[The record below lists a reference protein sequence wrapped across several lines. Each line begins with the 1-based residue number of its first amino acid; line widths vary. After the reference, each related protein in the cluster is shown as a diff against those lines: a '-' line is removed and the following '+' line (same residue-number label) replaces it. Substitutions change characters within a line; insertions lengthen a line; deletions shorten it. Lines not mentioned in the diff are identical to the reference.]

1 MKCVAHALRL
11 VQALLLVGLCGAAPA
26 FAQAP
31 ASDQAPAFPARPVH
45 LVVGFS
51 AGGVIDGFARQLAP
65 RLSAALGQPVV
76 VDNRPGANGVLAMQ
90 SVAAAPA
97 DGHTLMF
104 GAAGNISLNE
114 LLYNA
119 LPYQLERD
127 FVPVTQVNSVA
138 LLLMTRADLPV
149 GDVAGLI
156 TLLKREPGKINYA
169 STGTGSSPQLAAEMF
184 NSMAGV
190 KSTNVPYK
198 GSGQAITDLIA
209 GQVDMMLDAIAI
221 GMPHV
226 RSGKLKALA
235 TTGTRRSGILPD
247 LPTVAETLPGYEVT
261 NWFGVLAPKGTPP
274 AVVRRIQSEI
284 RAAIAAP
291 DLRDKMRSEGME
303 PVGSTPEEFAAFIRR
318 EQERWGRVIK
328 QAGIRVE

>member
-31 ASDQAPAFPARPVH
+31 ASDQAPAFPTRPVH